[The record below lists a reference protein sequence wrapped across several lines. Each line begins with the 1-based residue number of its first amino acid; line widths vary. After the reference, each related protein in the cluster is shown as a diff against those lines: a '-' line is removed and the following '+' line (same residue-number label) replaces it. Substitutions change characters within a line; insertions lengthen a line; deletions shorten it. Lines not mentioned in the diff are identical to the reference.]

1 MPWPSCKG
9 RNLPLF
15 AKRVSWHHVTSVL
28 GFADGG
34 RKKGERQETDSSG
47 DIWKCNRR
55 CESSGKP
62 SGRGH
67 VSPVG
72 QAHPPAG
79 LLMKSDYPYI
89 FTHSAIFTGI
99 VNSSLSRLLSLS
111 LAHTGHPVML
121 TQVRRTCLLF
131 AYASP
136 VNRVLSYH
144 ISLHVSQFT
153 NKLAGDKMKACL
165 SNGRICVSCQL
176 EHTHTHPSL
185 FFGNTVL
192 VQILVC
198 FLREGD

>member
-1 MPWPSCKG
+1 M
-9 RNLPLF
+9 
-15 AKRVSWHHVTSVL
+15 
-28 GFADGG
+28 
-34 RKKGERQETDSSG
+34 
-47 DIWKCNRR
+47 
-55 CESSGKP
+55 
-62 SGRGH
+62 
-67 VSPVG
+67 G

-79 LLMKSDYPYI
+79 LLMKSDNPYI

-131 AYASP
+131 AYSSP

-153 NKLAGDKMKACL
+153 HKLAGDKMKACL

-176 EHTHTHPSL
+176 EHTHTPLSL
-185 FFGNTVL
+185 FWKHRSGPDPGLFS
-192 VQILVC
+192 
-198 FLREGD
+198 EGRGLSRSQQPITLLSAGS